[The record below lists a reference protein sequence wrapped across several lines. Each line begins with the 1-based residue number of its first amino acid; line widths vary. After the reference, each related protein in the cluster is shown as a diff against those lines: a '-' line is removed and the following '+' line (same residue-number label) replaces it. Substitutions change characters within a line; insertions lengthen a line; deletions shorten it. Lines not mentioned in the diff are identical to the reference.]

1 MLFTLIVL
9 SFDIKGRWQGSA
21 PFGCTLP
28 HSKPLAHWRQVRRN
42 IHSRVATPGTTWS
55 VLPPGGAPPPG
66 SHNPSGLWDMGLTPG
81 GRSGTFNPGWLPPV
95 PPDLSSPQEG
105 PPPGPLDP
113 SHASLPPLFYPQP
126 VCHCHL
132 CIALAAT
139 QPALE
144 KRIINGIIVQ
154 WMKTAAV
161 LIGDVRS
168 RGAGRLPSSFVH
180 AAGHLAAKV
189 SPPPGI
195 CHPREKKC

>member
-1 MLFTLIVL
+1 
-9 SFDIKGRWQGSA
+9 
-21 PFGCTLP
+21 
-28 HSKPLAHWRQVRRN
+28 
-42 IHSRVATPGTTWS
+42 
-55 VLPPGGAPPPG
+55 
-66 SHNPSGLWDMGLTPG
+66 MGLTPG

-144 KRIINGIIVQ
+144 KRIIKYAFFVSLTHAHVVFNVGGFASRRFN
-154 WMKTAAV
+154 TNV
-161 LIGDVRS
+161 LKV
-168 RGAGRLPSSFVH
+168 GASFCYCAYVLRILRYSGFLTNLLTNTIFLPD
-180 AAGHLAAKV
+180 L
-189 SPPPGI
+189 
-195 CHPREKKC
+195 